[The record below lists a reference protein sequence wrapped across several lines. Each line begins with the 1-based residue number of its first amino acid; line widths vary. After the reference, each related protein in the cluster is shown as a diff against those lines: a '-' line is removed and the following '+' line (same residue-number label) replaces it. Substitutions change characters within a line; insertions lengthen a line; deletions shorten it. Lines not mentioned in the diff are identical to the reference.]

1 MSMDSDEIKRLLSS
15 LKQMSEE
22 LTHLEKTYS
31 VAAITD
37 RSARLQIL
45 AHLQYIV
52 SLAGLTGMHITESL
66 KAEETKA

>member
-1 MSMDSDEIKRLLSS
+1 MSMDSDETKRLISR
-15 LKQMSEE
+15 LKQISEE

-31 VAAITD
+31 AAAITD

-52 SLAGLTGMHITESL
+52 SLAGLTGMHITEDMGVEG
-66 KAEETKA
+66 K